1 MPQLHKNRPFIMI
14 LILSILLIALIVVTS
29 GNGNLTPIEGLLGEV
44 VTPVQKVVYGAASSV
59 TDFFT
64 RIGRRRDLEKD
75 YELLKEQNA
84 KLQKELLRMEE
95 IEKENRRL
103 SSLLQFTREK
113 EELMVT
119 GARVTGKNPGSWFE
133 VFTIDKGKNQGVRIN
148 MAVVNDSGL
157 IGRII
162 ETGENWSKVLAI
174 VDAQSSV
181 SAIIERTRDNG
192 LVKGSGTLNF
202 QDGLCKMIY
211 LPIES
216 DVVPGDRVITSG
228 FGGVFPKGIYI
239 GEVKQV
245 IKERRDLYK
254 TAIIKPA
261 ADFQRL
267 EEVLI
272 VTAETDA
279 LNNE

>member
-228 FGGVFPKGIYI
+228 FGGIFPKGIYI